1 MKGAGRR
8 DRQRCHATAQ
18 RYGHWR
24 YRVDARHR
32 ARRRPQR
39 RATDRFHWIPS
50 RASNPPTM
58 SPTDPPNRPT
68 DPSGVKNMTNIR
80 KVRSTTLAVSF
91 VAFGASCTGDD
102 ADGARPTVQPTDAAP
117 PETAPPETAPPE
129 TAPPETAPPETA
141 SPELVEPPATATAA
155 ESTTQPSGDTIVVP
169 FHTVDAGFPA
179 GWTCDDA
186 IPGFDVA
193 FTNESDERTIVRRDS
208 PTHRTR
214 CLRGHERGLR
224 NRIVRGGASPV
235 LDSAACR
242 TGGGVVPADRDPIP
256 VRRRCGQRSL
266 RHGFRDGHSGGGS
279 GRALPG

>member
-1 MKGAGRR
+1 
-8 DRQRCHATAQ
+8 
-18 RYGHWR
+18 
-24 YRVDARHR
+24 
-32 ARRRPQR
+32 
-39 RATDRFHWIPS
+39 
-50 RASNPPTM
+50 M

-80 KVRSTTLAVSF
+80 KVRSTTLAVSL

-117 PETAPPETAPPE
+117 PGTAPPE

-193 FTNESDERTIVRRDS
+193 FTNESDERTIVEARFANSSR
-208 PTHRTR
+208 
-214 CLRGHERGLR
+214 
-224 NRIVRGGASPV
+224 VASE
-235 LDSAACR
+235 DTNAACAIELFEGEPALFL
-242 TGGGVVPADRDPIP
+242 TAQLVVPAAESYPLIETRYPYAGGAGNDRYDTAFEMVTAEEAQAGLYLADVALDPLEAAELAFP
-256 VRRRCGQRSL
+256 VVE
-266 RHGFRDGHSGGGS
+266 
-279 GRALPG
+279 